1 MWVLLLSPLS
11 SKKGRKG
18 DCSKPC
24 PHGCGAQEHGYYQ
37 QRVSGEQ
44 EKGNWEEQKII
55 YIKKVT

>member
-18 DCSKPC
+18 DCSKPV
-24 PHGCGAQEHGYYQ
+24 PTDEEHRSMATTSKGQ
-37 QRVSGEQ
+37 VGER
-44 EKGNWEEQKII
+44 EKGTWEEQKII